1 MINDNNQLSYIGNYI
16 DESFLRWFSQQDLA
30 AIDLQSRGLNHLFR
44 EAVKH
49 QTTELRQRLGIS
61 DGTSLDHYPVHFST
75 LKWIFLKLQG
85 FNPRCFTRYQIT
97 TEMLRDWQYF
107 HGALAEYRLMETGQ
121 NRFLGRCHSY
131 HWQEA
136 FLI

>member
-1 MINDNNQLSYIGNYI
+1 MFNDDNRLSYVGDYI
-16 DESFLRWFSQQDLA
+16 DETFLRWFSQQDPA
-30 AIDLQSRGLNHLFR
+30 TIDLQGRGLNHLFR

-49 QTTELRQRLGIS
+49 QTVGLRRYMGIKK
-61 DGTSLDHYPVHFST
+61 TISLDHYPVHFST

-85 FNPRCFTRYQIT
+85 FNPCRFTRREIT
-97 TEMLRDWQYF
+97 TEMLRDWQHF
-107 HGALAEYRLMETGQ
+107 HGALAEYRLLGTGQ